1 MRYAPLALLAVI
13 TYLPHLARAQS
24 FAPDTPEAGSV
35 EEIAK
40 ATTETRFL
48 SPWVAYLP
56 PRTEPSRRAASCTV
70 SRALRVSS

>member
-1 MRYAPLALLAVI
+1 MFDRDLVRGVAASVDVS
-13 TYLPHLARAQS
+13 AQGLI
-24 FAPDTPEAGSV
+24 APDSAEPGSV

-56 PRTEPSRRAASCTV
+56 RH
-70 SRALRVSS
+70 SS